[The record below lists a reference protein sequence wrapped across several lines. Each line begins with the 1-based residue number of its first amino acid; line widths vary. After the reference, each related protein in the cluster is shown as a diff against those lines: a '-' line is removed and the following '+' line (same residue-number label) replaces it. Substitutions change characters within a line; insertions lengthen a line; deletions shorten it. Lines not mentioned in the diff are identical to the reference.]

1 MLPAIKISERLL
13 RLMKN
18 LLHLFIFGIILFL
31 SGLSVTAVFAADGA
45 NFSLKM
51 VSSQAAPQNQSYYIL
66 QGQSGAKLENSIW
79 VINSG
84 TTAGTVRL
92 YAVDMA
98 TGQTGG
104 SVFLMYDDPREVTG
118 SWITLAASELTLA
131 AGESREVPFSVTIPA
146 DARAGQHLGGI
157 VAETVALEEVVN
169 VNNDAESAS
178 FQVKVQS
185 RNAMAV
191 QVNLPGAVMEQIDVM
206 GIAAGGQGGYQTLA
220 IGMSNSGNVMLK
232 PTGRLLV
239 SDDAGT
245 QVQDLQFSMDT
256 FLPETAVDF
265 PLFVENQALPTGEY
279 LADLTLQYGENQE
292 STHQLSFT
300 ITEAQVDKAFEG
312 REALE
317 APASAAAAEGMSGR
331 DLLVSGLIIFNVAL
345 VLFLIGLAL
354 YRRRKQAALP
364 Q

>member
-1 MLPAIKISERLL
+1 
-13 RLMKN
+13 MKN
-18 LLHLFIFGIILFL
+18 LLHLFIFGIILLL
-31 SGLSVTAVFAADGA
+31 SGLSVTAVFAAEGA
-45 NFSLKM
+45 NFSLKI
-51 VSSQAAPQNQSYYIL
+51 VSSQAAPQNQSYYIF
-66 QGQSGAKLENSIW
+66 QGQSGATLENSIW

-84 TTAGTVRL
+84 TEAGTVRL
-92 YAVDMA
+92 YPVDMT

-118 SWITLAASELTLA
+118 SWITLAANELTLA

-157 VAETVALEEVVN
+157 VAEGVALEEAAN
-169 VNNDAESAS
+169 VNDDAEAAS
-178 FQVKVQS
+178 FQVIVQS

-191 QVNLPGAVMEQIDVM
+191 QVNLPGAAVEQIDVM

-220 IGMSNSGNVMLK
+220 IGMSNSGNMMLK
-232 PTGRLLV
+232 PTGQLV
-239 SDDAGT
+239 VKNEAGI
-245 QVQDLQFSMDT
+245 QVQNLQFSMDT
-256 FLPETAVDF
+256 FLPETAVDY
-265 PLFVENQALPTGEY
+265 PLFVENEALEAGEY

-300 ITEAQVDKAFEG
+300 ITEAQVSQAFEG

-317 APASAAAAEGMSGR
+317 APASATGNGMSMR
-331 DLLVSGLIIFNVAL
+331 DMALSSLLVLNIAL
-345 VLFLIGLAL
+345 VLFFIGFVL
-354 YRRRKQAALP
+354 YRRRKQTSTP